1 MRPFVKIKLR
11 KQKNLVITGVLL
23 AIPVLSL
30 HFLVLYFTT
39 TWMNLDAGT
48 YKWIANGMW
57 IVDGIIGGLL
67 IRFICA
73 KPKEPGNRDRPQG
86 PGDH

>member
-1 MRPFVKIKLR
+1 MKPLVKIEFHKP
-11 KQKNLVITGVLL
+11 KPSVITGVLL
-23 AIPVLSL
+23 AIPVLSI
-30 HFLVLYFTT
+30 HFLVFYLITSSVD
-39 TWMNLDAGT
+39 LDAGARE
-48 YKWIANGMW
+48 WIFNGMW